1 MRSLSAS
8 IGFLSFK
15 QSRAAANRLRPMPP
29 CCGTWRGRTPFEQR
43 VEQGLRCRRVE
54 IFVEVVVD
62 LQNRR
67 VDAGP
72 QTFDLDQGEKTVG
85 GGVPNADTELAATG
99 ANDLVGTAQ
108 PAGCRRAGL
117 EQIASDRPQVE
128 HRVEG
133 SDLVYP

>member
-8 IGFLSFK
+8 IGFLSFS
-15 QSRAAANRLRPMPP
+15 QSRAAANRLGPRPP
-29 CCGTWRGRTPFEQR
+29 CYRTWRRRTPFAQR
-43 VEQGLRCRRVE
+43 VEQRLRSRRVE
-54 IFVEVVVD
+54 IFVEIVVD
-62 LQNRR
+62 LQDRR

-85 GGVPNADTELAATG
+85 GGVPNADTELVATG

-108 PAGCRRAGL
+108 PAGRRRAGL

-133 SDLVYP
+133 GDLV